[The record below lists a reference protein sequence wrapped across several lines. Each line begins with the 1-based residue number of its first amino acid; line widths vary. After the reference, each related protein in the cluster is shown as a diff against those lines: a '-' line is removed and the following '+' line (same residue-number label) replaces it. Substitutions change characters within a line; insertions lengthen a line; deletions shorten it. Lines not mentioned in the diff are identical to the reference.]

1 MDNQPEF
8 SLQSLRITFSDA
20 IRYLN
25 AKTEPKCPAC
35 SETVFEIL
43 TDENNHVG
51 IGGIEFNQS
60 PHMRMNQET
69 LLYTGKKVELGR
81 HLVPKVGR
89 RLRMAAADP
98 IIQIWNLSVASANWK
113 MP

>member
-60 PHMRMNQET
+60 PHMRMGLIFGACINCGYIMSFAAT
-69 LLYTGKKVELGR
+69 KIVEWLNNNP
-81 HLVPKVGR
+81 VVEN
-89 RLRMAAADP
+89 A
-98 IIQIWNLSVASANWK
+98 
-113 MP
+113 